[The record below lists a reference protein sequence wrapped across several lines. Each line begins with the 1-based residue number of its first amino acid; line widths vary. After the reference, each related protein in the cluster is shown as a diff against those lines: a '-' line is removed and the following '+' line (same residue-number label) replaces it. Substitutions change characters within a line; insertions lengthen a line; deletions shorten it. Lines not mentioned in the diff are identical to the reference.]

1 MELVQKYVYQV
12 YVDKSFSIAARNLFI
27 SQPALSQ
34 AISRLE
40 KELDIKIF
48 QRGKIPISLTPQG
61 EIYIE
66 MLEEI
71 MEAEARM
78 QRSFRRLSDMTYGSI
93 TIGGSSYAAYCL
105 MTGICGEFYKRFPKI
120 KVTLDIGNVGK
131 RDILKEKLQNGQIDL
146 LITYTDSSNDPQFI
160 PIMNERLIIAINK
173 SFPINEELK
182 KYVLTRE
189 EIITGTYTLDKEI
202 KDLSVFKD
210 IPFTAY
216 ENNSLTER
224 RMSDMLGAYKT
235 TPYSIKDAR
244 HSEMQY
250 KLMCSGIGAVMTTD
264 LLIMNNQRIQND
276 ILYFVPASKESHRT
290 VYLQRRL
297 PISENPITDNF
308 ISIAKE
314 VCKKGYKMFE

>member
-93 TIGGSSYAAYCL
+93 TIGGSSYAAYSL
-105 MTGICGEFYKRFPKI
+105 MTGICGEFYRRFPKI

-131 RDILKEKLQNGQIDL
+131 RDILKEKFQNGQVDL
-146 LITYTDSSNDPQFI
+146 LISYNNSGNDSLFI
-160 PIMNERLIIAINK
+160 PIMQERLIIALNK
-173 SFPINEELK
+173 SFPISEELRRCS
-182 KYVLTRE
+182 LTRE
-189 EIITGTYTLDKEI
+189 EII
-202 KDLSVFKD
+202 
-210 IPFTAY
+210 
-216 ENNSLTER
+216 
-224 RMSDMLGAYKT
+224 LGKYAPNK
-235 TPYSIKDAR
+235 
-244 HSEMQY
+244 
-250 KLMCSGIGAVMTTD
+250 
-264 LLIMNNQRIQND
+264 
-276 ILYFVPASKESHRT
+276 
-290 VYLQRRL
+290 
-297 PISENPITDNF
+297 
-308 ISIAKE
+308 
-314 VCKKGYKMFE
+314 